1 MLSTQTRRHH
11 MNPVHRRLV
20 PLYQAFLLGGVALWV
35 PVEKLFLTQ
44 IGFTA
49 QTIGLVAASYAV
61 VVPILEIPTGILAD
75 RWSRRGVLVIGNI
88 GAFLSVLV
96 GGLSTNVAMYL
107 VSAVLLGVFFAM
119 HSGTFD
125 AIVYDTVVEETGSSD
140 QFEATIGRVKMIE
153 SASLVVG
160 GLAGGALAAA
170 TNPRIAYFAT
180 LPFLAV
186 ATLCLLRFREPTL
199 HQASERRSVRRHVAV
214 MFGTLRVNRRLIPI
228 AAALV
233 LTALLT
239 QAVVEFGPLW
249 LIDAKAGPGAF
260 GPAWAALM
268 AALGLGG
275 YLAGRLHLDTAK
287 AGAGVAGLLLCA
299 SGLLLIAH
307 NVVIVTLAQAC
318 MLSTAVA
325 ITVYLTGRL
334 HDGVASDVRSGVS
347 SGIGLMTWLVFLPFA
362 LAFGMVTARLG
373 VHVAG
378 WFLVVTAVVTSVL
391 FIAVTATAKRPTAGV
406 VSAVLGVV
414 PQLVL
419 AEPELSAL

>member
-1 MLSTQTRRHH
+1 
-11 MNPVHRRLV
+11 MNPAQTSSVPLHAVHRRLV

-44 IGFTA
+44 IGFTP

-75 RWSRRGVLVIGNI
+75 RWSRRGVLVVGNI
-88 GAFLSVLV
+88 GAFFSVLV
-96 GGLSTNVAMYL
+96 GGLSTGVAMYL
-107 VSAVLLGVFFAM
+107 VSAALLGVFFAM

-125 AIVYDTVVEETGSSD
+125 AIVYDTVIEETGSSD
-140 QFEATIGRVKMIE
+140 LFEATIGKVKMIE

-170 TNPRIAYFAT
+170 TNPRVAYFAT
-180 LPFLAV
+180 LPFLVV

-199 HQASERRSVRRHVAV
+199 HEVAEPRSVRRHVAV
-214 MFGTLRVNRRLIPI
+214 MFGTLRVNRSLIPI

-249 LIDAKAGPGAF
+249 LIDVKAGPSVF

-275 YLAGRLHLDTAK
+275 YVAGRLQLDTAK
-287 AGAGVAGLLLCA
+287 AGTAVACLLICA
-299 SGLLLIAH
+299 SGLLVVAH
-307 NVVIVTLAQAC
+307 NVVVVTTAQAC
-318 MLSTAVA
+318 ILSTAVA
-325 ITVYLTGRL
+325 ITVYLTGLL
-334 HDGVASDVRSGVS
+334 HNGVASDVRTGVS
-347 SGIGLMTWLVFLPFA
+347 SGIGLMTWVVFLPFA
-362 LAFGMVTARLG
+362 LAFGTVTARLG

-378 WFLVVTAVVTSVL
+378 WFLVVTAVAASVL
-391 FIAVTATAKRPTAGV
+391 FVAVTATAKRTTAIGMAGSPEV
-406 VSAVLGVV
+406 A
-414 PQLVL
+414 
-419 AEPELSAL
+419 PELVAFDMNALS

>member
-1 MLSTQTRRHH
+1 MILPRTGRLPL
-11 MNPVHRRLV
+11 NPVHRRLV
-20 PLYQAFLLGGVALWV
+20 PLYQSFLLGGVALWV

-75 RWSRRGVLVIGNI
+75 RWSRRGVLMVGNI
-88 GAFLSVLV
+88 AAFLSVLV
-96 GGLSTNVAMYL
+96 GGLSTSVEMYL

-170 TNPRIAYFAT
+170 TDPRIAYFAT
-180 LPFLAV
+180 LPFLAL
-186 ATLCLLRFREPTL
+186 ATLCLLRFREPRL
-199 HQASERRSVRRHVAV
+199 HQATEPRSVRRHVAV
-214 MFGTLRVNRRLIPI
+214 MFGTLRVDRSLIPI

-249 LIDAKAGPGAF
+249 LIDAKVGPGAF

-275 YLAGRLHLDTAK
+275 YLAGRLRLDTAK
-287 AGAGVAGLLLCA
+287 AGAGVAGLLICG
-299 SGLLLIAH
+299 SGLLLVER
-307 NVVIVTLAQAC
+307 NVVVVTVAQAC
-318 MLSTAVA
+318 LLSTGVA

-347 SGIGLMTWLVFLPFA
+347 SGIGLMTWLFFLPFA
-362 LAFGMVTARLG
+362 LAFGTVTERLG

-378 WFLVVTAVVTSVL
+378 WFLVGTAVAASALFITVTAM
-391 FIAVTATAKRPTAGV
+391 AKRTTALAAPAGLG
-406 VSAVLGVV
+406 AVF
-414 PQLVL
+414 
-419 AEPELSAL
+419 AEPVLSTLSIQ